1 MKGNE
6 NVIKE
11 ATKKSIPVIAIVDTQ
26 IDPKGIQYPI
36 PGNDDSP
43 QAQYLY
49 YKLILNILKK

>member
-1 MKGNE
+1 M
-6 NVIKE
+6 
-11 ATKKSIPVIAIVDTQ
+11 AILDTD